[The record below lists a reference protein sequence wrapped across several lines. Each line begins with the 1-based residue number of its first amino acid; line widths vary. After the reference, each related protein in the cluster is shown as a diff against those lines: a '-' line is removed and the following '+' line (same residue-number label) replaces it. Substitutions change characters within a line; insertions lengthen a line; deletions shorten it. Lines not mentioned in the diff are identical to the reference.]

1 MMKLQSAVKRET
13 LRIALGTV
21 CLACVMMLVFLLLG
35 QFDLSVLS
43 GALLGCVTAVGNF
56 FLMALTIQRA
66 VESLPQGE
74 QGAAPAEP
82 SDGEA
87 ADGEAAD
94 EESGADRPPALSRE
108 ARQRIQL
115 SYTLRMLM
123 IGAVGV
129 LALTVD
135 FFHPVA
141 TLLCLLFPRVVIF
154 ALGRIDQK
162 QEGTRIG

>member
-87 ADGEAAD
+87 AD